1 MLAVVRSLEGIR
13 TDQGNIG
20 GGRDGDGAAGATK
33 WKALLGPPGSHKMLY
48 TLQIIEGVLESVA
61 GYDGRGKGDL
71 LCSSEVERGGVD
83 RVRWAT
89 EFVRSQ
95 GFAQLCEAV
104 LTPGLFGDE
113 HPRSMVDVQQA
124 CLALILKVVRVFLL
138 GVLSVPP
145 PSPSKVTAVDKI
157 VQDTESSAATVAVD
171 NTDVATSSTDS
182 ASNADAAS
190 AAGSVTG
197 QPGDEWK
204 EVALYPDLMKCEGI
218 YEDGPQV
225 SPAVVSL
232 DGGDDSTTFAT
243 PPTVTKGLPGKR
255 PRGGDGQV
263 RLGLEVLGNVGS
275 KGLWESL
282 PGDARDAV
290 LAAAQF
296 PALQAR
302 LMKLVGVAADV
313 ADARMQRPLC
323 STGAASPLNLFGC
336 VGEGS
341 TADAMAREALLLW
354 VGISSAP
361 QHCSNGRKTEVGAGG
376 VGGGEKAGDSLC
388 PPRTLEDLD
397 APVLKGIFCASDAI
411 RLRLAKSLLSVCGVD
426 IPEVEAEDS
435 GAVPGDIAG
444 IEDADVVVQEGGA
457 ENIEEVSGDGGG
469 VAVQTD

>member
-1 MLAVVRSLEGIR
+1 MVVFDCCANEISK
-13 TDQGNIG
+13 Q
-20 GGRDGDGAAGATK
+20 
-33 WKALLGPPGSHKMLY
+33 
-48 TLQIIEGVLESVA
+48 
-61 GYDGRGKGDL
+61 
-71 LCSSEVERGGVD
+71 
-83 RVRWAT
+83 
-89 EFVRSQ
+89 
-95 GFAQLCEAV
+95 
-104 LTPGLFGDE
+104 
-113 HPRSMVDVQQA
+113 
-124 CLALILKVVRVFLL
+124 ALILKVVRVFLL

-263 RLGLEVLGNVGS
+263 RLGLEGLGNVGS

-296 PALQAR
+296 PALQ
-302 LMKLVGVAADV
+302 
-313 ADARMQRPLC
+313 
-323 STGAASPLNLFGC
+323 
-336 VGEGS
+336 
-341 TADAMAREALLLW
+341 
-354 VGISSAP
+354 
-361 QHCSNGRKTEVGAGG
+361 VGA
-376 VGGGEKAGDSLC
+376 S
-388 PPRTLEDLD
+388 
-397 APVLKGIFCASDAI
+397 S
-411 RLRLAKSLLSVCGVD
+411 
-426 IPEVEAEDS
+426 
-435 GAVPGDIAG
+435 
-444 IEDADVVVQEGGA
+444 
-457 ENIEEVSGDGGG
+457 
-469 VAVQTD
+469 